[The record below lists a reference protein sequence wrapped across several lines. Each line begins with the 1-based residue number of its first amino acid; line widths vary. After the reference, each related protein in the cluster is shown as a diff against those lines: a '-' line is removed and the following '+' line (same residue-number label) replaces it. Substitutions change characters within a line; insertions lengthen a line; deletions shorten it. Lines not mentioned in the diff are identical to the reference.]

1 MDIGSASAI
10 SSYNYQTAVQG
21 GTQAQAVLQ
30 ALTQAYSSSSA
41 DSGGADPLAALVG
54 NANLGPLV
62 SAIYTEAQA
71 ANPAAGTSGIT
82 GLASSQTFGG
92 VDPSSATS
100 LLASL
105 GSPSSSG
112 LNGFDAAL
120 GASSYLALAS
130 YQSSQNAAAAAASTP
145 AAPPAGSDSTTMNAY
160 IQQVLGASQAA
171 TAAATFN
178 LLG

>member
-10 SSYNYQTAVQG
+10 SSYNYQTSVQG
-21 GTQAQAVLQ
+21 GTQAKAVLQ
-30 ALTQAYSSSSA
+30 ALTQAYASA
-41 DSGGADPLAALVG
+41 STGNSGTDPLSALVG

-62 SAIYTEAQA
+62 SAIYTQAQA
-71 ANPAAGTSGIT
+71 VNPTSALS
-82 GLASSQTFGG
+82 GLASASQTFGG

-105 GSPSSSG
+105 GSSSSSG
-112 LNGFDAAL
+112 LNGFEAAL
-120 GASSYLALAS
+120 GSSSYLALAS
-130 YQSSQNAAAAAASTP
+130 YQSSQNAASAAASAP
-145 AAPPAGSDSTTMNAY
+145 AVPPAGSDAATMNTY

-171 TAAATFN
+171 TASATFN